1 MDRSNNLS
9 AFNAFSGLLRTFV
22 LISSPFP
29 NVGAK
34 WKNLILYLRVRRD
47 PDALEVWQR
56 YFDAAYYLRTHP
68 DVRDSGI
75 DPCVHFLISGAAE
88 RRSPSR
94 DFDVNDYLESYPDV
108 ARSGLNPLL
117 HLALFG
123 TAEGRLATQLLSPLP
138 TSASGEER
146 PERVVMVENPVVI
159 RNTWVPGLPLVS
171 VVIPCFN
178 YGCFLSEAIRSVLNQ
193 TFQRFEII
201 VVEGGSTKLE
211 SVEEARRLES
221 TADSRVRFYYRTEPH
236 LVGDNR
242 NFGIARARGRYIC
255 CLDADD
261 RIAPLYL
268 EIAVFLAEAF
278 GYDLVYPS
286 LQGFGDSDVR
296 WEVNDATFPD
306 ILDWNQVTT
315 TALFRKAAWAHVGGY
330 RDWGLGGEHVPE
342 DWDFWIRLVGHG
354 FATKSI
360 HEMML
365 LYRVH
370 GSGLT
375 STSDRD
381 LDRQRRAL
389 RDANR
394 DLLERN
400 SAPVRPLRRQAIEP
414 LENLLPEA
422 ATAAQP
428 GFLLALP
435 YITLGGAE
443 RLLSR
448 VGQHIM
454 DSGQRLVV
462 TTSLILSSAMPENSR
477 EFERLT
483 SQVYHLRKL
492 FQDEEHARAFC
503 KYLIR
508 RYNVK
513 TLMLTGCEFTYSLL
527 PELKDEF
534 PELRVIDQL
543 FNDTVHV
550 PKNRKYEPWIDATV
564 APSAAVLDS
573 LVTRFNA
580 DKSKIHIV
588 PHGVEIPDSVDHPE
602 PASVNGSGKSNVTI
616 AFFGRLS
623 PEKAPDI
630 FVRIA
635 HKLSGRDDVSF
646 IMTGDGPER
655 SAVQSL
661 IKKCKLENRL
671 NCLGFVDDLEPYL
684 RAADIV
690 VLTSRLDG
698 MPLIVLEAQAREKAV
713 VASRIGSLPHMIEH
727 GETGF
732 LCEPENVS
740 EFCASISRL
749 ADDAALRRKIGVAA
763 RQSALR
769 HGESRMFE
777 LYDAVFE
784 PARGVAMAQSQP

>member
-1 MDRSNNLS
+1 MASSNNLS
-9 AFNAFSGLLRTFV
+9 AFQALSGLFRTFV
-22 LISSPFP
+22 LICSPFP
-29 NVGAK
+29 NMRAK
-34 WKNLILYLRVRRD
+34 WTNLLLFLRVRRD
-47 PDALEVWQR
+47 PDALETWNR

-68 DVRDSGI
+68 DVRASGM
-75 DPCVHFLISGAAE
+75 DPCVHFLVSGAAE
-88 RRSPSR
+88 RRSPSP

-123 TAEGRLATQLLSPLP
+123 SDEGRLATRALGISSQ
-138 TSASGEER
+138 TTVEGGA
-146 PERVVMVENPVVI
+146 ERVVMIENPLVI
-159 RNTWVPGLPLVS
+159 RNTWLPDLPLVS

-178 YGCFLSEAIRSVLNQ
+178 YGRYLGEAIESVLHQ
-193 TFQRFEII
+193 SFQNFEII
-201 VVEGGSTKLE
+201 VVEGGSSDSK
-211 SVEEARRLES
+211 SVEEVRRLEQ
-221 TADSRVRFYYRTEPH
+221 TADSRVRFYYRSEPH

-242 NFGIARARGRYIC
+242 DFGIGLARGRYIC

-261 RIAPLYL
+261 QIAPLYL
-268 EIAVFLAEAF
+268 EVAVFLAEAF

-286 LQGFGDSDVR
+286 LKGFGDSDVS

-306 ILDWNQVTT
+306 IVDWNQVTT
-315 TALFRKAAWAHVGGY
+315 TALYRRAAWAHVGGY

-354 FATKSI
+354 FAPKSI
-360 HEMML
+360 HQPMM

-375 STSDRD
+375 GTCDGD

-394 DLLERN
+394 DLLEK
-400 SAPVRPLRRQAIEP
+400 SKTPMRPLRKHVIEP
-414 LENLLPEA
+414 LENLLPDGETDSQA
-422 ATAAQP
+422 

-454 DSGQRLVV
+454 ESGQRLVV

-483 SQVYHLRKL
+483 TQVYHLRKL
-492 FQDEEHARAFC
+492 FQDDEHARLFY

-508 RYNVK
+508 RYNIK

-527 PELKDEF
+527 PELKEEF

-573 LVTRFNA
+573 LVSRFNA
-580 DKSKIHIV
+580 DKRKIHII
-588 PHGVEIPDSVDHPE
+588 PHGVEIPEILQPT
-602 PASVNGSGKSNVTI
+602 ATAVNGSGKHNITV

-623 PEKAPDI
+623 PEKAPDV

-635 HKLSGRDDVSF
+635 HKLSDRNDLSF
-646 IMTGDGPER
+646 VMTGDGPER
-655 SAVQSL
+655 TAVQSL
-661 IKKCKLENRL
+661 IKKCKLESRL
-671 NCLGFVDDLEPYL
+671 NCLGFVEDLEPYL

-698 MPLIVLEAQAREKAV
+698 MPLIVLEAQARGKAV
-713 VASRIGSLPHMIEH
+713 VASRIGSVPHMIEH

-740 EFCASISRL
+740 EFCASILRL
-749 ADDAALRRKIGVAA
+749 ADDGELRRRIGSSA

-777 LYDAVFE
+777 LYDAVCH
-784 PARGVAMAQSQP
+784 PATEVAMAQTQP